1 MKILESQSAILTNF
15 EVYQHLLNEQQK
27 AKLPDRKRQVPRNL
41 QTVIKE
47 VRPANTARCSTP
59 NPREATWKLTL
70 TQVIDQL
77 RTQPDPLSQRPIT
90 YDATS
95 IGRLV
100 ERLRDFD
107 LTKGETIMIINLR
120 PDNPAVLAACI
131 EDVESRFDEEKQQD
145 ILAIIEEVL
154 GPLPVKETAEA

>member
-1 MKILESQSAILTNF
+1 MSSKRPSCLTGRGRSP
-15 EVYQHLLNEQQK
+15 ETSKPSSRRY
-27 AKLPDRKRQVPRNL
+27 VPTP
-41 QTVIKE
+41 Q
-47 VRPANTARCSTP
+47 ARCRTEKPS
-59 NPREATWKLTL
+59 EATHKLTL
-70 TQVIDQL
+70 KQVIDQL

-120 PDNPAVLAACI
+120 PDNPAVLAACV
-131 EDVESRFDEEKQQD
+131 EDTESRFDEEKQQE
-145 ILAIIEEVL
+145 ILAVIEEVL
-154 GPLPVKETAEA
+154 GPLPVKEAAEA

>member
-1 MKILESQSAILTNF
+1 MKILESQSATLTNF

-27 AKLPDRKRQVPRNL
+27 AKLPDRKRQVPRSL

-47 VRPANTARCSTP
+47 VRPDCIAQNCQ
-59 NPREATWKLTL
+59 NLTL
-70 TQVIDQL
+70 PQVIDQL

-95 IGRLV
+95 VGRLV
-100 ERLRDFD
+100 ERLRDYD

-120 PDNPAVLAACI
+120 PDNPAVLAACV
-131 EDVESRFDEEKQQD
+131 EDVESRFDEEKQHE

-154 GPLPVKETAEA
+154 GPLPVKEAAEA

>member
-1 MKILESQSAILTNF
+1 MKILESQSATLTNF

-27 AKLPDRKRQVPRNL
+27 AKLPDRKRQVPRGL

-47 VRPANTARCSTP
+47 V
-59 NPREATWKLTL
+59 L
-70 TQVIDQL
+70 DQL

-100 ERLRDFD
+100 ERLRDYD

-120 PDNPAVLAACI
+120 PDNPAVLAACV
-131 EDVESRFDEEKQQD
+131 EDVESRFDEEKQQG

-154 GPLPVKETAEA
+154 GPLPVKEAAEA

>member
-1 MKILESQSAILTNF
+1 MKILESQSATLTNF

-27 AKLPDRKRQVPRNL
+27 AKLPDRKRQVPRSL

-47 VRPANTARCSTP
+47 
-59 NPREATWKLTL
+59 KLTL

-77 RTQPDPLSQRPIT
+77 RTQPDPLSQRPVT

-95 IGRLV
+95 ISRLV
-100 ERLRDFD
+100 ERLRDYD

-120 PDNPAVLAACI
+120 PDNPAVLAACV
-131 EDVESRFDEEKQQD
+131 EDAESRFDEEKQQE

-154 GPLPVKETAEA
+154 GPLPVKEAAEA

>member
-1 MKILESQSAILTNF
+1 MKILEAQSAILSNF

-27 AKLPDRKRQVPRNL
+27 AKLPDRKRQVPRSL

-47 VRPANTARCSTP
+47 
-59 NPREATWKLTL
+59 
-70 TQVIDQL
+70 VIDQL

-100 ERLRDFD
+100 ERLRDYD

-131 EDVESRFDEEKQQD
+131 EDAESRFDEEKQQE

-154 GPLPVKETAEA
+154 GPVRKPAEA

>member
-1 MKILESQSAILTNF
+1 MKVLESQSAILTNF

-47 VRPANTARCSTP
+47 
-59 NPREATWKLTL
+59 
-70 TQVIDQL
+70 VIDQL

-120 PDNPAVLAACI
+120 PDNPAVLAACV
-131 EDVESRFDEEKQQD
+131 EDTESRFDEEKQQE
-145 ILAIIEEVL
+145 IIAIIEEVL
-154 GPLPVKETAEA
+154 GPLPVKEAAEARS

>member
-1 MKILESQSAILTNF
+1 MKILEAQSAILSNF

-47 VRPANTARCSTP
+47 
-59 NPREATWKLTL
+59 
-70 TQVIDQL
+70 VIDQL

-120 PDNPAVLAACI
+120 PDNPAVLAACV
-131 EDVESRFDEEKQQD
+131 EDAESRFDEEKQHQ

-154 GPLPVKETAEA
+154 GPLPVKEAAEA

>member
-1 MKILESQSAILTNF
+1 MKILEAQSAILSNF

-27 AKLPDRKRQVPRNL
+27 AKLPDRKRQVPRSL

-47 VRPANTARCSTP
+47 
-59 NPREATWKLTL
+59 
-70 TQVIDQL
+70 VIDQL

-100 ERLRDFD
+100 ERLRDYD
-107 LTKGETIMIINLR
+107 LTKGETIMLINLR
-120 PDNPAVLAACI
+120 PDNPAVLAACV
-131 EDVESRFDEEKQQD
+131 EDAESRFDDEKQQE
-145 ILAIIEEVL
+145 ILAIIDEIL
-154 GPLPVKETAEA
+154 GPFPVKESAEA

>member
-1 MKILESQSAILTNF
+1 MKVLESQSAILTNF

-47 VRPANTARCSTP
+47 
-59 NPREATWKLTL
+59 
-70 TQVIDQL
+70 
-77 RTQPDPLSQRPIT
+77 PDPLSQRPIT

-120 PDNPAVLAACI
+120 PDNPAVLAACV
-131 EDVESRFDEEKQQD
+131 EDTESRFDEEKQQE
-145 ILAIIEEVL
+145 IIAIIEEVL
-154 GPLPVKETAEA
+154 GPLPVKEAAEA

>member
-1 MKILESQSAILTNF
+1 MNTGIMKVLESQSAILTNF

-41 QTVIKE
+41 QNVIKE
-47 VRPANTARCSTP
+47 
-59 NPREATWKLTL
+59 
-70 TQVIDQL
+70 VIDQL

-120 PDNPAVLAACI
+120 PDNPAVLAACV
-131 EDVESRFDEEKQQD
+131 EDAESRFDEEKQQE
-145 ILAIIEEVL
+145 IIAIIEEVL
-154 GPLPVKETAEA
+154 GPLPVKEAAEA

>member
-1 MKILESQSAILTNF
+1 MKVLESQSAILTNF

-47 VRPANTARCSTP
+47 
-59 NPREATWKLTL
+59 
-70 TQVIDQL
+70 VIDQL

-120 PDNPAVLAACI
+120 PDNPAVLAACV
-131 EDVESRFDEEKQQD
+131 EDTESRFDEEKQQE
-145 ILAIIEEVL
+145 IIAIIEEVL
-154 GPLPVKETAEA
+154 GPLPVKEAAEA

>member
-1 MKILESQSAILTNF
+1 MKVLESQSAILTNF

-41 QTVIKE
+41 QNVIKE
-47 VRPANTARCSTP
+47 
-59 NPREATWKLTL
+59 ATQKLTL
-70 TQVIDQL
+70 KQVIDQL

-120 PDNPAVLAACI
+120 PDNPAVLAACV
-131 EDVESRFDEEKQQD
+131 EDAESRFDEEKQQE
-145 ILAIIEEVL
+145 IIAIIEEVL
-154 GPLPVKETAEA
+154 GPLPVKEAAEA

>member
-1 MKILESQSAILTNF
+1 MSS
-15 EVYQHLLNEQQK
+15 
-27 AKLPDRKRQVPRNL
+27 KRQSCLTGRGRSPEISKPSSRRYV
-41 QTVIKE
+41 QTQQPGVE
-47 VRPANTARCSTP
+47 RE
-59 NPREATWKLTL
+59 NPREATQKLTL

-120 PDNPAVLAACI
+120 PDNPAVLAACV
-131 EDVESRFDEEKQQD
+131 EDAESRFDEEKQQE

-154 GPLPVKETAEA
+154 GPLPVKEAAEA